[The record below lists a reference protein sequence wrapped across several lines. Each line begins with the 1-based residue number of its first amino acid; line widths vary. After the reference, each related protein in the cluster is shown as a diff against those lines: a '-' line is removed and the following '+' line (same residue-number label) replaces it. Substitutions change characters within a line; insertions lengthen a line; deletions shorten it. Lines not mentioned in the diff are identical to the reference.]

1 MSCKKYEKWVNLFWD
16 RRLSQSQE
24 EELKKHLLECKT
36 CQEKLSFLE
45 SVEGK
50 AKEIR
55 AKEPSK
61 EYWDTF
67 SSRVREKITASK
79 EKSTVFGWKKALV
92 NVFSPWK
99 IRIATAVVSI
109 LLVFIIGKLY
119 VDYRGKT
126 IVPKTPVSSA
136 VKEAPLGIT
145 ESEKEEISLPAESK
159 DKTSTPSEQPKKALP
174 VVSSDQEK
182 GKVTSPVVEG
192 RKKETGLK
200 EQKISLTDRAAEKK
214 SISLPAPVAE
224 EKGVTPIVKPQAE
237 GTPPSAIAEQPV
249 PAEAAPAAG
258 AGKGMDTVKT
268 REVRILSREEKAIES
283 AEIYPKGPEE
293 KPMKAI
299 SKLPSVDKAP
309 SFYSL
314 TIHDKGFD
322 EAMVPQ
328 IKETDTLIQAGELRE
343 IIQIWQDHFKDNPVD
358 SINDQGY
365 LQVATAYF
373 LLNRLSF
380 DSTVINQGSYLIE
393 EYMNRAKDPAIKD
406 QLSDKLEKIKAL
418 GKK

>member
-24 EELKKHLLECKT
+24 EEFKKHLLECKT

-67 SSRVREKITASK
+67 SSRVREKIAASK
-79 EKSTVFGWKKALV
+79 EESTAFGWKKALV

-126 IVPKTPVSSA
+126 IVPKTPVPSA
-136 VKEAPLGIT
+136 VKEAPLSIT
-145 ESEKEEISLPAESK
+145 ETEKGEISLPAESK
-159 DKTSTPSEQPKKALP
+159 DKISVPSEQPKKALP

-192 RKKETGLK
+192 AEKQTGLK
-200 EQKISLTDRAAEKK
+200 EQKMRLTDIAAEQQ
-214 SISLPAPVAE
+214 SISLPTPVAE

-237 GTPPSAIAEQPV
+237 GTPPPAIAEKPV
-249 PAEAAPAAG
+249 SAESALAAG
-258 AGKGMDTVKT
+258 AGGEKKIEKPREDITFT
-268 REVRILSREEKAIES
+268 RE
-283 AEIYPKGPEE
+283 
-293 KPMKAI
+293 
-299 SKLPSVDKAP
+299 
-309 SFYSL
+309 
-314 TIHDKGFD
+314 
-322 EAMVPQ
+322 
-328 IKETDTLIQAGELRE
+328 
-343 IIQIWQDHFKDNPVD
+343 
-358 SINDQGY
+358 
-365 LQVATAYF
+365 
-373 LLNRLSF
+373 
-380 DSTVINQGSYLIE
+380 
-393 EYMNRAKDPAIKD
+393 
-406 QLSDKLEKIKAL
+406 
-418 GKK
+418 